1 MRILSKINVKKDTI
15 ISRLLLSLKSV
26 KSRLTIWCGYFMFL
40 IIILSLSFLFV
51 ISRNDTMRTLK
62 NNLQI
67 KVNHI
72 GSEISRLN
80 SDINLNVTISYNDN
94 IYIVIYDQNRNLI
107 YSNSNIEDYSF
118 FDNFADS
125 SLRPVTLKKDSYY
138 IYDKIIFITDRS
150 FDSDFIDIE
159 INALKN
165 LIIEFSPDY
174 TILYIRGYAHI
185 EPVKILNKDI
195 FRNFLIFLPLL
206 ILIASIGFHYIVK
219 KAFQPM
225 TNIMDTTKSIVIG
238 NDFSNHIEITS
249 RDEFANLSLALNQ
262 FFDNTRELIEKE
274 RQFTSDASHELKTPM
289 AVIFAQAEYLQS
301 ICEKPEEK
309 QSCQVIINQT
319 VKINRLI
326 SELLTLTRM
335 EHHKQILSL
344 EEINLSE
351 LLELI
356 IEEASDNAS
365 EYNITIY
372 SDIQPNIRMNADQTM
387 LMRVFMNLIN
397 NSIKYGIPG
406 GWIKIHMSKSEE
418 HIFFSISDN
427 GIGIS
432 KENIPKIWERFFQ
445 ANPSRSNEK
454 GGSGLGLS
462 IVKWIVEAH
471 SGKITV
477 ESELNAGSTFK
488 IIFKNIN

>member
-1 MRILSKINVKKDTI
+1 MKILSKINAKKNTI
-15 ISRLLLSLKSV
+15 ISILLLPLKSV
-26 KSRLTIWCGYFMFL
+26 KSRLTIWCGCFMFL
-40 IIILSLSFLFV
+40 ITILSLYFLFV
-51 ISRNDTMRTLK
+51 ISRNDTLCTLK
-62 NNLQI
+62 NNLRTN
-67 KVNHI
+67 VNHI
-72 GSEISRLN
+72 GSEISKHN
-80 SDINLNVTISYNDN
+80 SDINLNAAISYNDN
-94 IYIVIYDQNRNLI
+94 IYIVIYDQNQNLV
-107 YSNSNIEDYSF
+107 YSNLNIEDYSF

-125 SLRPVTLKKDSYY
+125 SLRPVTLKNDSYY
-138 IYDKIIFITDRS
+138 IYDKVIFITHRS
-150 FDSDFIDIE
+150 FDSDYIDIK
-159 INALKN
+159 ISALKN
-165 LIIEFSPDY
+165 LIMEFSPDY
-174 TILYIRGYAHI
+174 NILYIRGYAHI
-185 EPVKILNKDI
+185 EPVNILNKDI
-195 FRNFLIFLPLL
+195 FRIFLIFLLL
-206 ILIASIGFHYIVK
+206 LTFIASIGFHYIVK

-225 TNIMDTTKSIVIG
+225 TNIMDTTKSISIG

-249 RDEFANLSLALNQ
+249 QDEFANLSLALNN
-262 FFDNTRELIEKE
+262 FFDKIRELIEKE
-274 RQFTSDASHELKTPM
+274 RQFTSDASHELRTPI

-309 QSCQVIINQT
+309 QSCEVIINQT
-319 VKINRLI
+319 VKISRLI

-344 EEINLSE
+344 EEIDLSE

-365 EYNITIY
+365 KYDITIY

-387 LMRVFMNLIN
+387 LMRVFMNLVN
-397 NSIKYGIPG
+397 NSIKYGTQG

-418 HIFFSISDN
+418 HILFSISDN

-432 KENIPKIWERFFQ
+432 EENIPKIWERFFQ
-445 ANPSRSNEK
+445 ASPSRSNEK

-477 ESELNAGSTFK
+477 ESELNVGSTFK
-488 IIFKNIN
+488 IIF